1 MSSLV
6 TKAIADIE
14 RAKKNM
20 QKLKKDTKYDE
31 QDEETKKH
39 IMKLAEDKYNKTLDD
54 KADTIERL
62 CDMLEDPDNRY
73 SNAMQRLV
81 GIIANKSSNIQSKQ
95 SYMITIRP
103 DQNKIDFYDFKERVE
118 EFVSRKCFLEY
129 KYSFEQKG
137 TDPMSLGNGFH
148 VHIVA
153 KMKQRSKSEVLRDT
167 LSTWKDWVEKGYI
180 AANCIDVITTKNGDQ
195 LVENYLVEYKSDDG
209 HKELTHSWDELW
221 RTGMSLQR
229 LYVSK

>member
-1 MSSLV
+1 MASLV

-14 RAKKNM
+14 RAKKAARKIKSDYEKNPM
-20 QKLKKDTKYDE
+20 VSQEVIDTLAIKTYDNV
-31 QDEETKKH
+31 
-39 IMKLAEDKYNKTLDD
+39 LND

-62 CDMLEDPDNRY
+62 CEMLEDPDNRY
-73 SNAMQRLV
+73 ANAMQRLV
-81 GIIANKSSNIQSKQ
+81 GIISNKSANIQTKQ

-103 DQNKIDFYDFKERVE
+103 DHTKIDFFDFKQHVE
-118 EFVSRKCFLEY
+118 QFVTRKCFVEY

-137 TDPMSLGNGFH
+137 TDPMSLGHGFH

-167 LSTWKDWVEKGYI
+167 LSSWKEWIDKGFI
-180 AANCIDVITTKNGDQ
+180 AANCIDVITSKNGDA
-195 LVENYLVEYKSDDG
+195 LVENYLLEYKSDDG
-209 HKELTHSWDELW
+209 HKELTQSWDELW

-229 LYVSK
+229 LYVSQ